1 MSVIEKAVGN
11 LASGAGAHVGVG
23 RRATGRK
30 GSRKKASMPSY
41 ETIEVDKIGLKTHG
55 VDADSNSDALHEFKK
70 IKRPLLNNLL
80 LSDTGGSDESFGPN
94 FIVVT
99 SAVPGEGKTHSSL
112 NLAIALS
119 YERDYDVLFVD
130 GDTIKRDASL
140 LLGLGDK
147 AGLNDLLV
155 DQEANIDAHILQT
168 DLNKLKVLPAGTFDD
183 NSCELLSSQRM
194 TDILAHVMQAE
205 NRIVLFDAPPMLATV
220 EASVLTRLAGQVVVV
235 TEAAKTSKAMVHSV
249 LEQIEGDKPVGM
261 VLNKSKR
268 AHGEEDYASY
278 YGYYRNQA

>member
-11 LASGAGAHVGVG
+11 LNTNTNVHTSIVP
-23 RRATGRK
+23 GRK
-30 GSRKKASMPSY
+30 GSKATRNYGATASYENIDVDKAS
-41 ETIEVDKIGLKTHG
+41 LRAHG
-55 VDADSNSDALHEFKK
+55 IDWDNKSDTLLEFKK

-80 LSDTGGSDESFGPN
+80 SHDAAGVSSEASFDRN

-99 SAVPGEGKTHSSL
+99 SAVPGEGKTHTSL
-112 NLAIALS
+112 NLAISLS

-147 AGLNDLLV
+147 PGLNDLLV
-155 DQEANIDAHILQT
+155 DHEAPIDTHILQT
-168 DLNKLKVLPAGTFDD
+168 NLNKLKVLPAGTFND
-183 NSCELLSSQRM
+183 NSCELLSSDRM
-194 TDILAHVMQAE
+194 KSILSHVLQAE
-205 NRIVLFDAPPMLATV
+205 KRIVLFDAPPMLATV

-235 TEAAKTSKAMVHSV
+235 TEAAKTSKSMVHSV
-249 LEQIEGDKPVGM
+249 LEQIDGDKPVGM

-268 AHGEEDYASY
+268 SHGEEDYSSY
-278 YGYYRNQA
+278 YGYYRK

>member
-11 LASGAGAHVGVG
+11 LTSGIAEHAGVG
-23 RRATGRK
+23 RRINGRK
-30 GSRKKASMPSY
+30 GGLRNKVKTPSY
-41 ETIEVDKIGLKTHG
+41 ETAKIDKAALKNHG
-55 VDADSNSDALHEFKK
+55 VDSDNNSDTLHEFKK

-80 LSDTGGSDESFGPN
+80 TVNSSDEGSFGPE

-112 NLAIALS
+112 NLAISLS

-147 AGLNDLLV
+147 SGLNDLLV
-155 DQEANIDAHILQT
+155 DHDADIDSHILQT
-168 DLNKLKVLPAGTFDD
+168 DLNKLKVLPAGTFND

-194 TDILAHVMQAE
+194 IDILAHVLKAE
-205 NRIVLFDAPPMLATV
+205 NRIILFDAPPMLATV
-220 EASVLTRLAGQVVVV
+220 EASVLTRLAGQVVIV
-235 TEAAKTSKAMVHSV
+235 TEAAKTSKSMVQSV
-249 LEQIEGDKPVGM
+249 VEQIEGNKPIGM

-268 AHGEEDYASY
+268 SHGEEDYGSY
-278 YGYYRNQA
+278 YGYYRR